1 MENIMMKMN
10 KVILTLFLLLGA
22 TSIFAQTSA
31 KPSLDSAKIAEYRA
45 KLALDYPMPDYSV
58 KKIDESKMGSRLA
71 NILLYFEENGARGTL
86 TPWIGSIL
94 SEQNQSFKNRYIE
107 LKKLKLQKASKTG
120 NEITIIYHA
129 TLQGSVDL
137 PSHTDLTFHFL
148 DGVSES
154 KPVNDMFS
162 YISRYVSAREQLN
175 K

>member
-1 MENIMMKMN
+1 MKQ
-10 KVILTLFLLLGA
+10 ILITMLLLLGA
-22 TSIFAQTSA
+22 TSISAQTSA
-31 KPSLDSAKIAEYRA
+31 KPSLDSAQIAEYRA
-45 KLALDYPMPDYSV
+45 KLALDYSMPDYSV
-58 KKIDESKMGSRLA
+58 KKIDEGKMGSHLA
-71 NILLYFEENGARGTL
+71 NILRYFEENGTRGTL

-129 TLQGSVDL
+129 TLHDLADL
-137 PSHTDLTFHFL
+137 PSKTDLTFHFL

-162 YISRYVSAREQLN
+162 YFSRSVTAREQIN